1 MSRPFAGSRSG
12 IPTTLRLAVA
22 ALVTLA
28 ACAVVATP
36 ASAAPAPA
44 PAPVPAPAGDLAA
57 GKGHPVATEM
67 FTIQKTK
74 PDLSRMTPFSASN
87 KTATVS
93 QFNCYYGYYPPG
105 YSIDFYCY
113 VYTGAIQIY
122 LECTDPLIR
131 GYSPVLPAPGTYSLR
146 AVCGPPAVWSYWNV
160 VDA

>member
-1 MSRPFAGSRSG
+1 MSRPSAGSRSG
-12 IPTTLRLAVA
+12 IATTLRLVVA

-44 PAPVPAPAGDLAA
+44 PAGDLVV
-57 GKGHPVATEM
+57 GKGHPVAPGM
-67 FTIQKTK
+67 FTVQKGK
-74 PDLSRMTPFSASN
+74 PDLSRMTQMPTSA
-87 KTATVS
+87 KTAAVS

-131 GYSPVLPAPGTYSLR
+131 GYSPVLPAPGEYSLR
-146 AVCGPPAVWSYWNV
+146 AVCGPPAVWSYWTV